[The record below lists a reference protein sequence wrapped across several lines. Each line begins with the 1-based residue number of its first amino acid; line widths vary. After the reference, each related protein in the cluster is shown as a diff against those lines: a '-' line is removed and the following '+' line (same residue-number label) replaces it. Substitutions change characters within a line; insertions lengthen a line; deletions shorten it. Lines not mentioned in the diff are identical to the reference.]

1 MRINYMSNG
10 KKACDINDFKL
21 NNVIY
26 SYVINMKLDHI
37 KILIRN
43 DTSSI
48 PNGKVWDKNKWVQS
62 RFNKFLK
69 IQDIF
74 WVGLDMITP
83 SIPDYI

>member
-48 PNGKVWDKNKWVQS
+48 PNGKVWDKNK
-62 RFNKFLK
+62 
-69 IQDIF
+69 
-74 WVGLDMITP
+74 
-83 SIPDYI
+83 